1 MMRAGRIIVLIIGL
15 IIGGIKSWRTCTSV
29 PEWPDVARFIADHFT
44 FLHTFALFLGSCGF
58 FGGERAGHRRS
69 LPLLHS

>member
-1 MMRAGRIIVLIIGL
+1 MMRAGRIIVLIIG
-15 IIGGIKSWRTCTSV
+15 GIKSWRCTSV
-29 PEWPDVARFIADHFT
+29 PEWWPDVARFIADHFA
-44 FLHTFALFLGSCGF
+44 FLHTLALFLGSCGF